1 LVPTPGSVEWNE
13 PAEALCRD
21 FAALDA
27 ASLDEPRPETLLAFA
42 NAHGW
47 LGLEGAANLVAETG
61 DGGAVPANVTVGEP
75 LKAWHRRIYEVR
87 CALEILS
94 FIGSRS
100 DRHLEQW
107 IDWHGLNPRFRARL
121 RMPGPDPKKPKLT
134 RWLSREDLEFHGVK
148 DTRDAAHVFALQ
160 IVNDG
165 LEAHT
170 GARLLLGTKPPRFE
184 LGVKPS
190 NLLGAIWL
198 QVAHFAQGQCLHK
211 PCAVCSKWMAIEP
224 GVNRADR
231 TYCGDVCRSRALRR
245 RRADA
250 RKLRAEGAT
259 VSGIAKALE
268 SDAATVRRW
277 LKRGETR

>member
-13 PAEALCRD
+13 PAAALCRD
-21 FAALDA
+21 FAALDD

-47 LGLEGAANLVAETG
+47 LGLDRAANLVAETG
-61 DGGAVPANVTVGEP
+61 DGGAVPTNVTVGEP
-75 LKAWHRRIYEVR
+75 LKAWARPIYEVH

-94 FIGSRS
+94 LIGSRS

-107 IDWHGLNPRFRARL
+107 IDWHDRNPRFRARL
-121 RMPGPDPKKPKLT
+121 RMPGSDPKEPKLT
-134 RWLSREDLEFHGVK
+134 RWLSDEDLEVHGVQG
-148 DTRDAAHVFALQ
+148 TRDVAHVFALQ

-170 GARLLLGTKPPRFE
+170 GARLLFGTKPPRFE

-198 QVAHFAQGQCLHK
+198 QVAHFAEGGRQHRC
-211 PCAVCSKWMAIEP
+211 CAVCGRWMAIEP

-231 TYCGDVCRSRALRR
+231 TYCGDVCRGRALRR
-245 RRADA
+245 KRAKA
-250 RKLRAEGAT
+250 RDLFIKGKT
-259 VSGIAKALE
+259 VSAIAKALS
-268 SDAATVRRW
+268 SDPAVVRGWIGRE
-277 LKRGETR
+277 K